1 MSKSA
6 KTVLF
11 FSYYLFVVGLELT
24 FIPNVFTKTAQL
36 PETHEPYIRVVGI
49 LAIILGV
56 YYYQSAKHDLTPFLK
71 TTILGRSMYFLGSVG
86 LVVSQIAPPVFIAFG
101 VVDLL
106 GAVWTWRVLKSE
118 GKM

>member
-11 FSYYLFVVGLELT
+11 FSYYLFLVGLQLL

-36 PETHEPYIRVVGI
+36 PEAHEPYIRVVGI

-56 YYYQSAKHDLTPFLK
+56 YYYQSAKNELTSFLK
-71 TTILGRSMYFLGSVG
+71 STIWGRSLYFLGAVG
-86 LVVSQIAPPVFIAFG
+86 LVVSQVAPPIFIAFG
-101 VVDLL
+101 LVDLL
-106 GAVWTWRVLKSE
+106 GAVWTWQALKSE

>member
-6 KTVLF
+6 KTVYF
-11 FSYYLFVVGLELT
+11 FSFYLFLVGLELT
-24 FIPNVFTKTAQL
+24 FIPNFFTKTAQL
-36 PETHEPYIRVVGI
+36 PEAHEPYIRVVGI

-56 YYYQSAKHDLTPFLK
+56 YYYQSAKNELTPFLK
-71 TTILGRSMYFLGSVG
+71 TTIAGRLIYFLGAVG
-86 LVVSQIAPPVFIAFG
+86 LVVSQIAPPIFVAFG

-106 GAVWTWRVLKSE
+106 GALWTWQTLKSE

>member
-11 FSYYLFVVGLELT
+11 FSYYLFLVGLELT

-36 PETHEPYIRVVGI
+36 PEAHEPYIRVVGI

-71 TTILGRSMYFLGSVG
+71 TTIVGRSIYFLGAIG
-86 LVVSQIAPPVFIAFG
+86 DWTEQRMPPR
-101 VVDLL
+101 
-106 GAVWTWRVLKSE
+106 WRRQLRCQWQRGRHCDVH
-118 GKM
+118 GF